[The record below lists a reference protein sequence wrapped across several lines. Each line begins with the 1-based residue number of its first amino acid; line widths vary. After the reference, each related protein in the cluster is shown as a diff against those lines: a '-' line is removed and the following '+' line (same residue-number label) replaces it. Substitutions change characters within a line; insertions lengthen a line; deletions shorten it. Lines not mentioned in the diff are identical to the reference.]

1 MIRTN
6 LVMNTM
12 CSLQSE
18 WHALFRFVI
27 LYSHEKSYIR
37 YASSHVIGNFKIQV
51 TELYD
56 YSFENRL
63 GKNLVLLI

>member
-18 WHALFRFVI
+18 WHALFRFFFI
-27 LYSHEKSYIR
+27 SKR
-37 YASSHVIGNFKIQV
+37 YALKRQNATKYTGSIQ
-51 TELYD
+51 
-56 YSFENRL
+56 
-63 GKNLVLLI
+63 GG